1 MKKIIFALILVSVG
15 IATAYAGNFQLLH
28 VGSTGGSGVAPTCN
42 GTIDL
47 STGCVQPM
55 LGGL

>member
-1 MKKIIFALILVSVG
+1 MKKIILALMLISVG
-15 IATAYAGNFQLLH
+15 IAAAYAGNFQLLH
-28 VGSTGGSGVAPTCN
+28 VGSSGGSGVAPTCN

-47 STGCVQPM
+47 STGCAQPM